1 MSKQKYLDSFQT
13 NEKEDALYL
22 YKEIKINIFKGQS
35 GDDGRNNYFWVKKM
49 TPSPFFKP
57 KFETPIF
64 YSVQEV
70 KDDIVKYYESLLKD
84 ENWRHSST

>member
-35 GDDGRNNYFWVKKM
+35 GDGRDNYFWVKKM
-49 TPSPFFKP
+49 IPGVFGGAE
-57 KFETPIF
+57 FETPF
-64 YSVQEV
+64 FDSVQEV
-70 KDDIVKYYESLLKD
+70 KNDIVKYYESSFKD
-84 ENWRHSST
+84 SN